1 MEHPLEKVIAWLEA
15 GPTDDYQAGVL
26 LLQQHGGGRSLV
38 TLLLRK
44 ESPAHRE
51 KLVYELV
58 KIGCQGRLSD
68 VAEVLNHF
76 AQDVQ
81 GAIPSAI
88 VPEGQGP
95 TQGFASKVTPLAEQP
110 APENVPVAVQA
121 EVDDLTQLM
130 QGLYNQRCQLSN
142 SLADL
147 PEGDGPRVVG
157 DILCLQNQYNALAEK
172 RRRLVAG
179 EPVATETPAAETL
192 AAEAAPVID
201 RAQLAKDRQNLRSNI
216 SKAKGKLAKATS
228 EAKKNELE
236 QKIAQMGVELAQLD
250 MQLALPQA

>member
-1 MEHPLEKVIAWLEA
+1 MEHPLEKIIAWLEA
-15 GPTDDYQAGVL
+15 GPAADYRAGVL
-26 LLQQHGGGRSLV
+26 LLQEHGGNRSLV
-38 TLLLRK
+38 NLLLRK
-44 ESPAHRE
+44 ESEAHRQ

-58 KIGCQGRLSD
+58 KIGCEGRLGD

-81 GAIPSAI
+81 GAIPSATI
-88 VPEGQGP
+88 SEGP
-95 TQGFASKVTPLAEQP
+95 APMQGFASKLTDLAEQP
-110 APENVPVAVQA
+110 APDAVPEAVHA
-121 EVDDLTQLM
+121 EVDALTQLM

-147 PEGDGPRVVG
+147 DPADGPRVVG
-157 DILCLQNQYNALAEK
+157 EILALQNQYNALAEK

-179 EPVATETPAAETL
+179 EPLAAEQPVAEAATET
-192 AAEAAPVID
+192 APVAD
-201 RAQLAKDRQNLRSNI
+201 RGELLQQRANLRSNL
-216 SKAKGKLAKATS
+216 SKAKGKLTKATS
-228 EAKKNELE
+228 EAKKAELE

>member
-1 MEHPLEKVIAWLEA
+1 MEHPLNNVIAWLEA
-15 GPTDDYQAGVL
+15 GAQADYRTGVL
-26 LLQQHGGGRSLV
+26 LLEENGGGRTLV
-38 TLLLRK
+38 NVLLRK
-44 ESPAHRE
+44 ESASNRE

-58 KIGCQGRLSD
+58 KIGCQGRLQD
-68 VAEVLNHF
+68 VQEVLKHF

-81 GAIPSAI
+81 GAVPVPV
-88 VPEGQGP
+88 VPEDP
-95 TQGFASKVTPLAEQP
+95 APMHGFASKVTPPDALAEQP
-110 APENVPVAVQA
+110 APDEVPEAVKG
-121 EVDDLTQLM
+121 EVDAITELM

-179 EPVATETPAAETL
+179 EAVAAEQP
-192 AAEAAPVID
+192 AAEAAPVLD
-201 RAQLAKDRQNLRSNI
+201 RAQLAKDRQNLRSNL

-228 EAKKNELE
+228 EAKKAELE